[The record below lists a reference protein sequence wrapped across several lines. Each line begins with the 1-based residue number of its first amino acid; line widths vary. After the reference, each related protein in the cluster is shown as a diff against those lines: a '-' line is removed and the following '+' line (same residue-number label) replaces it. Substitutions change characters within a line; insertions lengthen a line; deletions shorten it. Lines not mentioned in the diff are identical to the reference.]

1 MKMDS
6 MTRFERRTAMA
17 LSGIFATRM
26 LGLFMILPVFAIY
39 ATSLPGQSEFL
50 AGVAIGVYGLTQA
63 LFQIPMGM
71 LSDRIGR
78 KPVIIG
84 GLVVFAVGSLIA
96 AMADDIWI
104 IILGRAI
111 QGSGA
116 IAAVVMALASDL
128 TREENRVKVM
138 AIIGMSIGFS
148 FALAMVLGPVLQ
160 GVIGVPGIF
169 LVTVF
174 LALSGIL
181 VVKFWVPTPTI
192 STFHRDT
199 ELETKNLSQI
209 IFDPQLLRLD
219 VGILILHTV
228 LTATFLAIPR
238 VLHDNLKFDQVD
250 HWQIY
255 LPVLLGSMILLVPF
269 IIYAERKRK
278 LKQVFSGAILCLGL
292 AIYGMWSFTNSFVG
306 TVLMLLVFFTAF
318 NLLEASLPSLVA
330 KIAPATKK
338 GTAMGV
344 YSSSQF
350 IGIFIG
356 GLLAG
361 KISELYGYETIFLM
375 NMAFIAVW
383 FLMAISMKQPSYL
396 STQLLNVG
404 KISEQEAGHLAIQLT
419 NIRGVAEAVVIAKD
433 GVAYLK
439 VDKHAL
445 DRDSLWKYSANDD
458 AD

>member
-1 MKMDS
+1 MDG
-6 MTRFERRTAMA
+6 MTKNERRTAVA

-39 ATSLPGQSEFL
+39 ATTLNGQSEFL
-50 AGVAIGVYGLTQA
+50 AGVAIGIYGLTQA
-63 LFQIPMGM
+63 VFQIPMGM

-84 GLVVFAVGSLIA
+84 GLIVFALGSLIA
-96 AMADDIWI
+96 AMADDIWWI
-104 IILGRAI
+104 IIGRAI

-128 TREENRVKVM
+128 TREENRMKVM
-138 AIIGMSIGFS
+138 AIIGMSIGLS

-160 GVIGVPGIF
+160 GLIGVPGIF
-169 LVTVF
+169 MVTVF
-174 LALSGIL
+174 LAISGIL
-181 VVKFWVPTPTI
+181 VVKFLVPTPTL
-192 STFHRDT
+192 SSFHRDT
-199 ELETKNLSQI
+199 ELETTSLSQVLL
-209 IFDPQLLRLD
+209 DPQLLRLD

-238 VLHDNLKFDQVD
+238 VLHEKLQFIQAE
-250 HWQIY
+250 HWKIY
-255 LPVLLGSMILLVPF
+255 LPVLIGSMILLIPF

-292 AIYGMWSFTNSFVG
+292 AIVGMWNFSHSLTGIVI
-306 TVLMLLVFFTAF
+306 LLLLFFTAF

-350 IGIFIG
+350 LGIFIG

-361 KISELYGYETIFLM
+361 KLSELYGYESIFLM
-375 NMAFIAVW
+375 NIAFVAVW
-383 FLMAISMKQPSYL
+383 FALAISMKQPSYL

-404 KISEQEAGHLAIQLT
+404 KITEQEASHLSIQLA
-419 NIRGVAEAVVIAKD
+419 NIRGVAEVVVIAKD

-445 DRDSLWKYSANDD
+445 DRDSLWKHSVNDD
-458 AD
+458 ID

>member
-1 MKMDS
+1 
-6 MTRFERRTAMA
+6 MTKFERRTAIA

-39 ATSLPGQSEFL
+39 ATTLDGQSEFL

-71 LSDRIGR
+71 LSDKIGR

-84 GLVVFAVGSLIA
+84 GLIVFAIGSLIA
-96 AMADDIWI
+96 AMADDIWLI
-104 IILGRAI
+104 IIGRAI

-128 TREENRVKVM
+128 TREENRMKVM

-160 GVIGVPGIF
+160 GIIGVPGIF

-174 LALSGIL
+174 LAIAGIL
-181 VVKFWVPTPTI
+181 VVKFLVPTPTL

-199 ELETKNLSQI
+199 ELETTSISQVLL
-209 IFDPQLLRLD
+209 DPQLIRLD
-219 VGILILHTV
+219 FGILILHTV

-238 VLHDNLKFDQVD
+238 VLQDNLQFVQAE
-250 HWQIY
+250 HWKIY
-255 LPVLLGSMILLVPF
+255 LPVLLGSMVLLVPF

-278 LKQVFSGAILCLGL
+278 LKQVFSGSVLFLGL
-292 AIYGMWSFTNSFVG
+292 SIYGMWSLSDSIVG
-306 TVLMLLVFFTAF
+306 IIVMLLVFFTAF
-318 NLLEASLPSLVA
+318 NLLEASLPSLVS

-356 GLLAG
+356 GILAG
-361 KISELYGYETIFLM
+361 KLSELYGYESIFIM
-375 NMAFIAVW
+375 NMGFVAVW
-383 FLMAISMKQPSYL
+383 FVLAISMKQPSYL

-404 KISEQEAGHLAIQLT
+404 KISESEAGNLATQLT

-439 VDKHAL
+439 VDKKNL
-445 DRDSLWKYSANDD
+445 DGDSLWQYSAN
-458 AD
+458 AES

>member
-1 MKMDS
+1 MS
-6 MTRFERRTAMA
+6 RFERRTAMA

-39 ATSLPGQSEFL
+39 ATSLPGQNDFL
-50 AGVAIGVYGLTQA
+50 TGIAIGVYGLTQA

-71 LSDRIGR
+71 LSDKIGR

-84 GLVVFAVGSLIA
+84 GLVVFALGSLVA
-96 AMADDIWI
+96 ASADDIWI
-104 IILGRAI
+104 IIIGRAI

-138 AIIGMSIGFS
+138 AIIGMSIGLS

-160 GVIGVPGIF
+160 GIIGVPGIF
-169 LVTVF
+169 MVTVF
-174 LALSGIL
+174 LAILGIL
-181 VVKFWVPTPTI
+181 VVKFLVPTPTI

-199 ELETKNLSQI
+199 ELETKNLSQV

-219 VGILILHTV
+219 FGIMILHTV

-238 VLHDNLKFDQVD
+238 VLHDNLKFMQAD

-255 LPVLLGSMILLVPF
+255 LPVLLGSMVLLVPF

-278 LKQVFSGAILCLGL
+278 LKQVFSGAIVCLGL
-292 AIYGMWSFTNSFVG
+292 AIFGMWSFTNSFTGIV
-306 TVLMLLVFFTAF
+306 VMLLVFFTAF

-361 KISELYGYETIFLM
+361 KLSELYGYETIFLM
-375 NMAFIAVW
+375 NVVFISIW
-383 FLMAISMKQPSYL
+383 FLLAISMKQPSYL

-404 KISEQEAGHLAIQLT
+404 KISEQDAAQLAMQLT

-433 GVAYLK
+433 GIAYLK
-439 VDKHAL
+439 VDKRAL
-445 DRDSLWKYSANDD
+445 DSDSLWKYSTNVDQPEA
-458 AD
+458 

>member
-1 MKMDS
+1 MS
-6 MTRFERRTAMA
+6 RYERRTALA

-39 ATSLPGQSEFL
+39 ATTLNGQSDFL

-84 GLVVFAVGSLIA
+84 GLIVFAIGSLVA

-104 IILGRAI
+104 IIIGRAI

-128 TREENRVKVM
+128 TREENRMKVM
-138 AIIGMSIGFS
+138 AIIGMSIGLS
-148 FALAMVLGPVLQ
+148 FAVAMVLGPVLQ
-160 GVIGVPGIF
+160 GVIGVSGIF
-169 LVTVF
+169 LVTVA
-174 LALSGIL
+174 LAVAGIL
-181 VVKFWVPTPTI
+181 VVKFLVPTPTI

-209 IFDPQLLRLD
+209 LLDPQLLRLD
-219 VGILILHTV
+219 VGILILHMV
-228 LTATFLAIPR
+228 LTATFLAIPK
-238 VLHDNLKFDQVD
+238 VLQENLKLLQAD

-255 LPVLLGSMILLVPF
+255 LPVLLGSMVLLVPF

-292 AIYGMWSFTNSFVG
+292 AIYGMWNFSNSMVG
-306 TVLMLLVFFTAF
+306 IVMMLLLFFTAF
-318 NLLEASLPSLVA
+318 NLLEASLPSLVS
-330 KIAPATKK
+330 KMAPVTRK

-344 YSSSQF
+344 YSSAQF
-350 IGIFIG
+350 LGIFIG

-361 KISELYGYETIFLM
+361 KLSELYGYESIFIM
-375 NMAFIAVW
+375 NMGFIAIW
-383 FLMAISMKQPSYL
+383 FMLAISMKQPSYL
-396 STQLLNVG
+396 STQLLNIGDV
-404 KISEQEAGHLAIQLT
+404 SEQEASNLAIQLT
-419 NIRGVAEAVVIAKD
+419 NIRGVAEAIVIAKD
-433 GVAYLK
+433 SVAYLK
-439 VDKHAL
+439 VDKHEL
-445 DRDSLWKYSANDD
+445 DSDSLWKYSANRES
-458 AD
+458 

>member
-1 MKMDS
+1 
-6 MTRFERRTAMA
+6 MTRYERRTAMA
-17 LSGIFATRM
+17 LSSIFATRM

-39 ATSLPGQSEFL
+39 ATTLDGQSEFL
-50 AGVAIGVYGLTQA
+50 AGIAIGVYGLTQA

-84 GLVVFAVGSLIA
+84 GLIVFALGSLIA
-96 AMADDIWI
+96 AMADDIVWI
-104 IILGRAI
+104 IIGRAI

-128 TREENRVKVM
+128 TREENRMKVM
-138 AIIGMSIGFS
+138 AIIGMSIGLS

-160 GVIGVPGIF
+160 GLIGVSGIF

-174 LALSGIL
+174 LAVAGIL
-181 VVKFWVPTPTI
+181 VVKFLVPTPTI

-199 ELETKNLSQI
+199 ELETRNISQI

-219 VGILILHTV
+219 FGILILHTV

-238 VLHDNLKFDQVD
+238 VLHENLNLIQAD

-255 LPVLLGSMILLVPF
+255 LPVLLGSMVLLVPF

-292 AIYGMWSFTNSFVG
+292 AIVGMWNFTNSLVG
-306 TVLMLLVFFTAF
+306 IVVMLLLFFTAF

-330 KIAPATKK
+330 KIAPATRK

-350 IGIFIG
+350 LGIFIG
-356 GLLAG
+356 GILAG
-361 KISELYGYETIFLM
+361 KLSELYGYESIFLM
-375 NMAFIAVW
+375 NIGFVAVW
-383 FLMAISMKQPSYL
+383 FALAISMKQPSYL

-404 KISEQEAGHLAIQLT
+404 EISEQEASHLAVQLT

-433 GVAYLK
+433 RVAYLK

-445 DRDSLWKYSANDD
+445 DRDSLWKYSVNDNID
-458 AD
+458 S

>member
-1 MKMDS
+1 MKMEG
-6 MTRFERRTAMA
+6 MTSSERRTAMA

-39 ATSLPGQSEFL
+39 ATSLDSQNEFMT
-50 AGVAIGVYGLTQA
+50 GIAIGVYGLTQA
-63 LFQIPMGM
+63 IFQIPMGM

-84 GLVVFAVGSLIA
+84 GLIVFALGSLLA
-96 AMADDIWI
+96 AQAETIEWI
-104 IILGRAI
+104 IIGRAV

-128 TREENRVKVM
+128 TREENRMKVM
-138 AIIGMSIGFS
+138 AIIGMSIGLS
-148 FALAMVLGPVLQ
+148 FAVAMVLGPVLQ
-160 GVIGVPGIF
+160 GLIGVPGIF
-169 LVTVF
+169 LVTVL
-174 LALSGIL
+174 LALAGIL
-181 VVKFWVPTPTI
+181 VVKFLVPDPTL

-199 ELETKNLSQI
+199 ELETKSLSQVI
-209 IFDPQLLRLD
+209 LDPQLLRLD
-219 VGILILHTV
+219 IGILILHIV
-228 LTATFLAIPR
+228 LTATFLVIPR
-238 VLHDNLKFDQVD
+238 VLQDNLKFVQAD

-255 LPVLLGSMILLVPF
+255 LPVLLGSMVLLVPF

-292 AIYGMWSFTNSFVG
+292 AIVGMWNFSDSMFG
-306 TVLMLLVFFTAF
+306 IIMMLLVFFTAF

-350 IGIFIG
+350 LGIFIG

-361 KISELYGYETIFLM
+361 KLSQLYGYETIFIM
-375 NMAFIAVW
+375 NICFVAVW
-383 FLMAISMKQPSYL
+383 LLLALSMKQPSYL

-404 KISEQEAGHLAIQLT
+404 DISEHEASSLAQQLT

-445 DRDSLWKYSANDD
+445 DSDSLWKYSSNTE
-458 AD
+458 

>member
-1 MKMDS
+1 MS
-6 MTRFERRTAMA
+6 RFERRTAMA

-39 ATSLPGQSEFL
+39 ATSLPGQNDFL
-50 AGVAIGVYGLTQA
+50 TGIAIGVYGLTQA

-71 LSDRIGR
+71 LSDKIGR

-84 GLVVFAVGSLIA
+84 GLVVFALGSLVA
-96 AMADDIWI
+96 ASADDIWI
-104 IILGRAI
+104 IIIGRAI

-138 AIIGMSIGFS
+138 AIIGMSIGLS

-160 GVIGVPGIF
+160 GIIGVPGIF
-169 LVTVF
+169 MVTVF
-174 LALSGIL
+174 LAILGIL
-181 VVKFWVPTPTI
+181 VVKFLVPTPTI

-199 ELETKNLSQI
+199 ELETKNLSQV
-209 IFDPQLLRLD
+209 IFDPQLPRLD
-219 VGILILHTV
+219 FGIMILHTV

-238 VLHDNLKFDQVD
+238 VLHDNLKFMQAD

-255 LPVLLGSMILLVPF
+255 LPVLLGSMVLLVPF

-278 LKQVFSGAILCLGL
+278 LKQVFSGAIVCLGL
-292 AIYGMWSFTNSFVG
+292 AIFGMWSFTNSFTGIV
-306 TVLMLLVFFTAF
+306 VMLLVFFTAF

-361 KISELYGYETIFLM
+361 KLSELYGYETIFLM
-375 NMAFIAVW
+375 NMVFISIW
-383 FLMAISMKQPSYL
+383 FLLAISMKQPSYL

-404 KISEQEAGHLAIQLT
+404 KISEQDAAQLAMQLT

-433 GVAYLK
+433 GIAYLK
-439 VDKHAL
+439 VDKRAL
-445 DRDSLWKYSANDD
+445 DSDSLWKYSTNMDQPEA
-458 AD
+458 

>member
-1 MKMDS
+1 MS
-6 MTRFERRTAMA
+6 RFERRTAMA

-39 ATSLPGQSEFL
+39 ATSLPGQNDFL
-50 AGVAIGVYGLTQA
+50 TGIAIGVYGLTQA

-71 LSDRIGR
+71 LSDKIGR

-84 GLVVFAVGSLIA
+84 GLVVFALGSLVA
-96 AMADDIWI
+96 ASADDIWI
-104 IILGRAI
+104 IIIGRAI

-138 AIIGMSIGFS
+138 AIIGMSIGLS

-160 GVIGVPGIF
+160 GIIGVPGIF
-169 LVTVF
+169 MVTVF
-174 LALSGIL
+174 LAILGIL
-181 VVKFWVPTPTI
+181 VVKFLVPTPTI

-199 ELETKNLSQI
+199 ELETKNLSQV

-219 VGILILHTV
+219 FGIMILHTV

-238 VLHDNLKFDQVD
+238 VLHDNLKFMQAD

-255 LPVLLGSMILLVPF
+255 LPVLLGSMVLLVPF

-278 LKQVFSGAILCLGL
+278 LKQVFSGAIVCLGL
-292 AIYGMWSFTNSFVG
+292 AIFGMWSFTNSFTGIV
-306 TVLMLLVFFTAF
+306 VMLLVFFTAF

-361 KISELYGYETIFLM
+361 KLSELYGYETIFLM
-375 NMAFIAVW
+375 NMVFISIW
-383 FLMAISMKQPSYL
+383 FLLAISMKQPSYL

-404 KISEQEAGHLAIQLT
+404 KISEQDAAQLAMQLT

-433 GVAYLK
+433 GIAYLK
-439 VDKHAL
+439 VDKRAL
-445 DRDSLWKYSANDD
+445 DSDSLWKYSTNMDQPEA
-458 AD
+458 

>member
-1 MKMDS
+1 MKMDG
-6 MTRFERRTAMA
+6 MTQSERRTAMA

-39 ATSLPGQSEFL
+39 ATTLEGQSEFL
-50 AGVAIGVYGLTQA
+50 AGVAIGIYGLTQA
-63 LFQIPMGM
+63 VFQIPMGM
-71 LSDRIGR
+71 LSDKIGR

-84 GLVVFAVGSLIA
+84 GLIVFALGSLIA
-96 AMADDIWI
+96 ALADDITWI
-104 IILGRAI
+104 IIGRAI

-128 TREENRVKVM
+128 TREEHRMKVM

-160 GVIGVPGIF
+160 GIIGVPGIF

-174 LALSGIL
+174 LAIGGIL
-181 VVKFWVPTPTI
+181 VVKFLVPTPSI
-192 STFHRDT
+192 SSFHRDT

-209 IFDPQLLRLD
+209 LFDPQLLRLD
-219 VGILILHTV
+219 IGIFILHMV
-228 LTATFLAIPR
+228 LTATFLAIPK
-238 VLHDNLKFDQVD
+238 VLQNNLNILQAN

-278 LKQVFSGAILCLGL
+278 LKQVFSGAILLLGL
-292 AIYGMWSFTNSFVG
+292 SVYGMWSFSQSVTG
-306 TVLMLLVFFTAF
+306 IVLMLLLFFTAF

-350 IGIFIG
+350 LGIFAG
-356 GLLAG
+356 GLIAG
-361 KISELYGYETIFLM
+361 KLSELYGFETIFIL
-375 NMAFIAVW
+375 NMGFVAVW
-383 FLMAISMKQPSYL
+383 LLLAISMKQPGYL
-396 STQLLNVG
+396 STQLLHVG
-404 KISEQEAGHLAIQLT
+404 QISESEVNELASQLL
-419 NIRGVAEAVVIAKD
+419 NIRGVAEATVIAQD
-433 GVAYLK
+433 SVAYLK
-439 VDKHAL
+439 VDKKLL
-445 DRDSLWKYSANDD
+445 DQDSLWKYSSHLDL
-458 AD
+458 